1 MSEVEQ
7 ETRTG
12 ERARV
17 ADYRELI
24 KQVEQAVQEIERA
37 DDVGSSAL
45 ALAESILA
53 RFREQLGLTGGRV
66 YRRDEDD
73 FELIATFGDARP
85 VRRPFR
91 VPADYEP
98 IQRLERRGVVYMG
111 EDDSAVDRRIEQELG
126 TQGFAAIQVDE
137 DTILAFDVAEA
148 VDPEEVRYSLGIL
161 RHSITERLR
170 QERLYGILHEARRI
184 QASITPRRSPD
195 FAGYDLFG
203 RTEPMEIVGGDY
215 FDYIPVTGKILGL
228 AIADV
233 SGHGL
238 PAALQVRDIYMGLR
252 MGLSRDYKIVRTVE
266 RLNAIIHESTLTNR
280 FVSMF
285 YGELEADGLL
295 IYVNAG
301 HPSPLHFRND
311 GQEVELEEGGPVLGP
326 LRDASY
332 ERGFVRLRPGEMVAL
347 YTDGIDEARR
357 PLPGG
362 GWEEYG
368 VERLRNALRRNRDR
382 SAEEIVDAVRA
393 DIIDFRGT
401 RPPRDDRTLVVVKR
415 LPDA

>member
-1 MSEVEQ
+1 MSEAEQ
-7 ETRTG
+7 DARADG
-12 ERARV
+12 QARV

-53 RFREQLGLTGGRV
+53 RFRDQLGLTGGRV

-85 VRRPFR
+85 VGRPFR

-98 IQRLERRGVVYMG
+98 IQRLERHGVVYMG
-111 EDDSAVDRRIEQELG
+111 EDDSAVDPRIEQELG
-126 TQGFAAIQVDE
+126 TRGFAAIQVDE

-148 VDPEEVRYSLGIL
+148 VESDEVRYSLGIL

-184 QASITPRRSPD
+184 QASITPRRSPEFD
-195 FAGYDLFG
+195 GYDIFG

-215 FDYIPVTGKILGL
+215 FDYIPVADKILGL

-252 MGLSRDYKIVRTVE
+252 MGLSRDYKIVRTVD

-285 YGELEADGLL
+285 YGELESDGLL

-311 GQEVELEEGGPVLGP
+311 GEEAELEEGGPVLGP

-368 VERLRNALRRNRDR
+368 VERLRKALRRNRER

-393 DIIDFRGT
+393 DIVDFRGT

-415 LPDA
+415 EDA

>member
-1 MSEVEQ
+1 MSDSDR
-7 ETRTG
+7 RTG
-12 ERARV
+12 VDDRRRAP
-17 ADYRELI
+17 DQRELI
-24 KQVEQAVQEIERA
+24 KQIEQATQEIESA
-37 DDVGSSAL
+37 ADVGSSAL

-53 RFREQLGLTGGRV
+53 RFRDQLGLTGGRV
-66 YRRDEDD
+66 YRRDEDE
-73 FELIATFGDARP
+73 FELVATFGDARP
-85 VRRPFR
+85 VPRPFR

-98 IQRLERRGVVYMG
+98 IQRLEQRGVVFMDEG
-111 EDDSAVDRRIEQELG
+111 DPAVDPRLEQELG
-126 TQGFAAIQVDE
+126 TRGFAAIQVDE

-148 VDPEEVRYSLGIL
+148 VQPEEVRYSLGIL

-170 QERLYGILHEARRI
+170 QERLHGILHEARRI
-184 QASITPRRSPD
+184 QASITPRRSPE
-195 FAGYDLFG
+195 FPGYDIFG

-215 FDYIPVTGKILGL
+215 FDFIPVADKILGL

-266 RLNAIIHESTLTNR
+266 RMNAIIHESTLTNR

-326 LRDASY
+326 LRDATY
-332 ERGFVRLRPGEMVAL
+332 ERGFVRLRPGEMIVL

-362 GWEEYG
+362 KWEEYG
-368 VERLRNALRRNRDR
+368 VERLRAVLRPHRER
-382 SAEEIVDAVRA
+382 SAKEMVNAVCA
-393 DIIDFRGT
+393 DIRAFRGT
-401 RPPRDDRTLVVVKR
+401 RPPRDDRTVVVVKR
-415 LPDA
+415 EES